1 VYSNIL
7 VPLDGSDVATA
18 ILEQVVCLARA
29 CDAKLCLLT
38 VGVPLPAPRPRA
50 SEVQFTLTFQAEAY
64 LKKVRDSLEAQGV
77 EVTTAVC
84 LGEPASE
91 ILAFA
96 ARQQVDLIVI
106 NSRGG
111 GGTPWPFL
119 GSVAETVATA
129 AVVPVLV
136 YGATA
141 AARHAS

>member
-1 VYSNIL
+1 MYSNIL
-7 VPLDGSDVATA
+7 VPLDGSEVAAA
-18 ILEQVVCLARA
+18 ILEQVVRLARA
-29 CDAKLCLLT
+29 CGAKLCLLT
-38 VGVPLPAPRPRA
+38 VGCALPPSRPRA
-50 SEVQFTLTFQAEAY
+50 GEVPLTLTFQAEAY
-64 LKKVRDSLEAQGV
+64 LKQVQEYLEAQGI

-119 GSVAETVATA
+119 GSVAETVAA
-129 AVVPVLV
+129 AATVPVLV

-141 AARHAS
+141 AAKHAS